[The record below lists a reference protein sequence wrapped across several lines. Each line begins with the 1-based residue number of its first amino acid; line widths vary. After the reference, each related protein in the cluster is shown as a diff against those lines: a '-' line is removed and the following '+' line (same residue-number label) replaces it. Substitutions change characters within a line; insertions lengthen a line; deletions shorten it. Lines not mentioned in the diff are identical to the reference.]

1 MPENETVRLDDLA
14 VQFDALRQAKAL
26 AKQWSDLATKLLDDI
41 KEHLGEAAEGTVNDR
56 PAIRR
61 TERTVTRLDT
71 KALRAEIP
79 EPVLAPYLKTTVETR
94 YDLLLED

>member
-1 MPENETVRLDDLA
+1 MPETTVPLDDLA
-14 VQFDALRQAKAL
+14 TQFAALRQAKAL
-26 AKQWSDLATKLLDDI
+26 AKQWAGVADTLLDDI
-41 KEHLGEAAEGTVNDR
+41 KERLGEAGEGTVNGQ

-71 KALRAEIP
+71 KTLRAEIP
-79 EPVLAPYLKTTVETR
+79 EPVLAPYLKTTTEIR